1 MVQEGAKETVR
12 EAVQSDK
19 QSLHILSF
27 CQEQIRTLS
36 SFLHPFSSQ
45 TCIVLMSLLASQ
57 PRCQSR
63 LNREQPL
70 RLAQEARNLA
80 DGRRPVT
87 MPEAL
92 LSPANSA
99 SLPLL
104 RQGRYSLL
112 QCSGLEGVNAASIRG
127 LIQNL
132 ATAYPLLEIWLIACQ
147 VI

>member
-57 PRCQSR
+57 PLCQSQ

-99 SLPLL
+99 SLPLP
-104 RQGRYSLL
+104 RQGLYSLL